1 MVAISHMWLK
11 IENLV
16 PRLHSLSMFQ
26 VLSSPMWQL
35 ATVLD
40 LGDSRN
46 TSISWKVLL
55 DRLILWYA
63 SLKSSKSINAIITF

>member
-1 MVAISHMWLK
+1 MVAINHMWLK

-16 PRLHSLSMFQ
+16 HRLHSLSMFQ

-40 LGDSRN
+40 LADS
-46 TSISWKVLL
+46 
-55 DRLILWYA
+55 
-63 SLKSSKSINAIITF
+63 